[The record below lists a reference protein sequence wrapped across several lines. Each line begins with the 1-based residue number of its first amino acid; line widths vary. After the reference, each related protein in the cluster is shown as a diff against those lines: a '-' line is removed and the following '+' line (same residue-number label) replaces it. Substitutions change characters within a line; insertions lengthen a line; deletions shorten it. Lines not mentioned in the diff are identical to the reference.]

1 MYVKNIL
8 YQVVCDWRK
17 KWHVKM
23 EEKENLFSARMVKK
37 NAVEN
42 YEDISLDDVV
52 TYHQKYIIRIADEIM
67 VVSINIKLTTI

>member
-1 MYVKNIL
+1 
-8 YQVVCDWRK
+8 
-17 KWHVKM
+17 
-23 EEKENLFSARMVKK
+23 MVKK

-67 VVSINIKLTTI
+67 VLSINIKLTTI

>member
-1 MYVKNIL
+1 MTGE
-8 YQVVCDWRK
+8 K

-67 VVSINIKLTTI
+67 VLSINIKLTTI